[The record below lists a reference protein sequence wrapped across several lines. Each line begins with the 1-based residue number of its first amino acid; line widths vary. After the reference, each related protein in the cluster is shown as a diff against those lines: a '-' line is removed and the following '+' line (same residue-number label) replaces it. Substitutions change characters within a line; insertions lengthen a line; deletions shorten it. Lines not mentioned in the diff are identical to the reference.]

1 MVKVGDGREVPVTG
15 PRRKRKSRPSTK
27 TLIMET
33 NVPDEESDYSLNPLT
48 DLQII
53 SATKQLTKEKENR
66 ISKVVLV

>member
-1 MVKVGDGREVPVTG
+1 
-15 PRRKRKSRPSTK
+15 
-27 TLIMET
+27 MET